1 MILGLARIVIGFGE
15 EAGSG
20 DIPEKVNPMIDG
32 LTTGNPLY
40 DGVFVMR
47 NPENCNIVDFTLK
60 NIPIY
65 MSKKLIQMYN
75 ICMDFN
81 ELPVREDFRE
91 IPEDDILKIK
101 DLQFTLFVIDPSNY
115 NTSILRIKDSEGNTL
130 VVSGDFKN
138 YDGAYG
144 GQMLEVAVSIIKR
157 ADVLVLEG
165 KYLGKYG
172 IEYSSGRSVTEKL
185 KNIMK
190 FYKQVFVIQSETDL
204 ITTSNIYDA
213 ALRTKKILIESTYV
227 ANLATLAGRKLSYT
241 SRIKKSLFV

>member
-1 MILGLARIVIGFGE
+1 MIPGAARIVIGFGE

-20 DIPEKVNPMIDG
+20 DIPEKVNPMIEG

-40 DGVFVMR
+40 DGVFIMR
-47 NPENCNIVDFTLK
+47 NPENCNIVDFALK

-75 ICMDFN
+75 ICMEFNDLPIRSDFK
-81 ELPVREDFRE
+81 E

-101 DLQFTLFVIDPSNY
+101 DLQLTLFVVDPSNY
-115 NTSILRIKDSEGNTL
+115 NTSLLRIKDSAGNTL

-144 GQMLEVAVSIIKR
+144 GQMLEVAVSIIKK
-157 ADVLVLEG
+157 ADVLAVEG

-172 IEYSSGRSVTEKL
+172 IEYSSCRDVLDKY

-213 ALRTKKILIESTYV
+213 ALRTKKIFIESTYV
-227 ANLATLAGRKLSYT
+227 ANLSTLAGR
-241 SRIKKSLFV
+241 